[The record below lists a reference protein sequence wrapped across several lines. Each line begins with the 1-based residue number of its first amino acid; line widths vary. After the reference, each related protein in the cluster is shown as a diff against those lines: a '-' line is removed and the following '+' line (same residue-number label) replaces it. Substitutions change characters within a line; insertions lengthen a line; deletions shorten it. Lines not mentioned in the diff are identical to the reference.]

1 MDHHSVAKLW
11 RFFSKMSLS
20 APDRQYLS
28 GGYFAMETPDAGMC
42 VILILFERTENV
54 VFVN

>member
-11 RFFSKMSLS
+11 RFFSKMTLS

-28 GGYFAMETPDAGMC
+28 GRYFAMETPDAGMR
-42 VILILFERTENV
+42 VVLILSERTENV
-54 VFVN
+54 VFVS

>member
-11 RFFSKMSLS
+11 RFFSKMTLS

-28 GGYFAMETPDAGMC
+28 GGYFAMETPDAGMR
-42 VILILFERTENV
+42 VVLILSERTENV
-54 VFVN
+54 VFVS